1 MGRRRPALFGPLR
14 AEEELLQELTHPG
27 VDPIGK
33 VRVEPLLVLP
43 QRSVKFLAVQSSIAD
58 CDQPAARPVPRA

>member
-1 MGRRRPALFGPLR
+1 MIYGPKEASPVWLAPAPCG

-43 QRSVKFLAVQSSIAD
+43 QRSVKFLLCSH
-58 CDQPAARPVPRA
+58 R